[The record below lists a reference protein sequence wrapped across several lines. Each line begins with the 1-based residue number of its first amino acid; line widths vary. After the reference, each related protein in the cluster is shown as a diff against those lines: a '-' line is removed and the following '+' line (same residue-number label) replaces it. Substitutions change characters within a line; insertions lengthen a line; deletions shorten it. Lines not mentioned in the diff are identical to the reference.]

1 MSRSRRRE
9 LLLVVAGAL
18 SELATLE
25 PDAEKAEVYSSRR
38 LPPDAPSRT
47 LFARACRSIPEA
59 RRQGKTWIVPR
70 AAWERARRPR
80 RAERARDRDELR
92 DSLGLARRAA

>member
-1 MSRSRRRE
+1 VSVARRRE
-9 LLLVVAGAL
+9 LLTIVANAF

-25 PDAEKAEVYSSRR
+25 HEQQKVEVYTSRH
-38 LPPDAPSRT
+38 LPPDVPSRT

-80 RAERARDRDELR
+80 RAERNRDRDDLR

>member
-1 MSRSRRRE
+1 MSTARRRE
-9 LLLVVAGAL
+9 LLLVVANAF

-25 PDAEKAEVYSSRR
+25 HDAKGEEVYTSRH
-38 LPPDAPSRT
+38 LPPDVPSRT
-47 LFARACRSIPEA
+47 LFARACRSIRDA

>member
-1 MSRSRRRE
+1 
-9 LLLVVAGAL
+9 VVANAF

-25 PDAEKAEVYSSRR
+25 DETKREEVYTSRQ
-38 LPPDAPSRT
+38 LPPDVPSRT
-47 LFARACRSIPEA
+47 LFARACREIAEA
-59 RRQGKTWIVPR
+59 RRHGKTWTVPR

-80 RAERARDRDELR
+80 RAERNRDRDELR